1 MEATCKN
8 SKVVFRTLKNISI
21 NARKRDS
28 LREPMKTR
36 LHCFGRTVENGGNLK
51 RLSDCA

>member
-1 MEATCKN
+1 MEAICKN

-21 NARKRDS
+21 NDRKRDGH
-28 LREPMKTR
+28 REPLKTR
-36 LHCFGRTVENGGNLK
+36 LHCFGRTVENDGNLK

>member
-8 SKVVFRTLKNISI
+8 SKVVFRTLKKISI

-28 LREPMKTR
+28 LRGPLKTR
-36 LHCFGRTVENGGNLK
+36 LQFGRTVENGGNLK